1 MARKDI
7 EVVIYDSVVTAMSQP
22 GGVVWR
28 WARQK
33 STRTGNTA
41 RRMCPVRTGALRSTI
56 NSFYEGSTR
65 DQVRVG
71 VSAGGPQAPYAKFVI
86 KGTAMRFSDNRIYPN
101 GSLSLGPLPD
111 SPYHAGRYRA
121 FVSGQDPNDF
131 LSRALEEV
139 MATL

>member
-1 MARKDI
+1 MAHRDV

-22 GGVVWR
+22 GGMVWK

-33 STRTGNTA
+33 SIRTGNTA

-65 DQVRVG
+65 DQVKVG
-71 VSAGGPQAPYAKFVI
+71 VSAGGPQAPYARFVI
-86 KGTAMRFSDNRIYPN
+86 KGTGQRNIDRKIYRKDGGP
-101 GSLSLGPLPD
+101 LGPLPW
-111 SPYHAGRYRA
+111 SPYHGTHAQW
-121 FVSGQDPNDF
+121 VTGQDANDF
-131 LSRALEEV
+131 LSDALEEV